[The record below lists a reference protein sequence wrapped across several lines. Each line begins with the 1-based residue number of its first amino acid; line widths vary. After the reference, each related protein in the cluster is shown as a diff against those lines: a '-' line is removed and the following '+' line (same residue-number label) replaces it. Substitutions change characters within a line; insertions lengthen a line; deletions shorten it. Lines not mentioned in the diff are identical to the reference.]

1 MILRMTSLFM
11 LSCCILVSRAT
22 NSSALPQ
29 LLNSTKDISLPLAS
43 LLPPWSW
50 HKLILDEIEE
60 FVDTDED
67 HYDDYT
73 YEEDFDEAKVSKRDN
88 SKVVVRGLRAT
99 PRCVRKKGKSVVK
112 ASPPSFKIPKVEMQ
126 QLAAGHRGHRVELFC
141 PHRKGCPRATIM
153 WTKDGEVLKKRGR
166 MSGLSTIRL
175 RQNGVLII
183 EDNKKADD
191 GNYTCIISNKFGTI
205 YHSILVQSV
214 PRVVAMAPKIH
225 QDQPGNH
232 TVLVGTNLTL
242 QCQLTVEDESSPHYV
257 GWYKHYQVNGTWM
270 DEEGTPYAFHLQ
282 DSHSSPPPAD
292 DQELM
297 LSSLTLNDTGWYSC
311 RIKNQYGNLV
321 ESGYVQVVEFIDNQH
336 AVVATPSPTYTYVSI
351 GLGGGIGLCLTSV
364 LVMVFVKYRREREE
378 KTMAIKTAQC
388 VARWTKKIIIEKNL
402 RVHSYRN

>member
-1 MILRMTSLFM
+1 
-11 LSCCILVSRAT
+11 
-22 NSSALPQ
+22 
-29 LLNSTKDISLPLAS
+29 
-43 LLPPWSW
+43 
-50 HKLILDEIEE
+50 
-60 FVDTDED
+60 
-67 HYDDYT
+67 
-73 YEEDFDEAKVSKRDN
+73 
-88 SKVVVRGLRAT
+88 
-99 PRCVRKKGKSVVK
+99 
-112 ASPPSFKIPKVEMQ
+112 
-126 QLAAGHRGHRVELFC
+126 
-141 PHRKGCPRATIM
+141 
-153 WTKDGEVLKKRGR
+153 
-166 MSGLSTIRL
+166 
-175 RQNGVLII
+175 
-183 EDNKKADD
+183 
-191 GNYTCIISNKFGTI
+191 
-205 YHSILVQSV
+205 
-214 PRVVAMAPKIH
+214 MAPKIH